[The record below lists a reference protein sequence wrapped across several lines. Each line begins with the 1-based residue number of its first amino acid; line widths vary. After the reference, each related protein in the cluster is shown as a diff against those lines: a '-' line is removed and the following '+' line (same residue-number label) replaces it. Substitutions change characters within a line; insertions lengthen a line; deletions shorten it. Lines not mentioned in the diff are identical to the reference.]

1 MWGLGERLPEQWPQV
16 STPATPVVGWSLT
29 FLLCF
34 TAVKI
39 IAAAFMLAA
48 RSDSPALAAGSVP
61 VAFVVL
67 QLVSF
72 GGTSAVLL
80 IANARDRRT
89 TFLGAVLLLVA
100 SAFATGHFLD
110 LARLTVF
117 ARWAVPVYPD
127 AFLGYFLAKFVA
139 EFPPRAPQSASARA
153 VAVLTRAALVIGW
166 VLFTVNAFVGWQ
178 FAFDDHKWAIGLL
191 RRSAGG
197 TLYWTLTFLIVLLLL
212 SLTVTGTRTLPLEER
227 RRIRLFWSAFAVGF
241 GPVVTIVV
249 LGALPGVGPSITRW
263 AVSIGPM
270 SVIQLFLATVPIT
283 VSYAVLVRRL
293 LPLRVVL
300 RQAVQYL
307 LARSVVTAAFLIPL
321 GIVITLCYTNRQQTI
336 ADAFSGHLRAW
347 AAILVV
353 AGIGLLGREELLRY
367 IDRRFFREDFDAREV
382 LLNLTA
388 DSRRVHRIEELVAL
402 VTAGLDRAL
411 RPESLAILVRDR
423 SRSQFLSPFG
433 SVEPVPC
440 SAVLAEVLSTA
451 SEPVEVSL
459 EPAHAFSL
467 LPRAE
472 RQWLVDS
479 RARLLLALRASDSG
493 LLGFVTLGERRS
505 ELPYSREDRR
515 LLAAIAESAALTIEH
530 HAVRHEASEEDD
542 WWRVGAVPHSS
553 ASECELCGLVQ
564 MPTDLCIECG
574 SQVSVADVPRLMFGK
589 FQFNRRIG
597 RGAMG
602 IVYEVRDL
610 SLDRT
615 VAIKTLPGT
624 SPEHS
629 ERLRREAKAMAAV
642 THVNLATIHGAES
655 WRGRPMLVCE
665 FMVHGTLAARLAQS
679 ALSVE
684 EALRLGVALAD
695 ALAVIHGAGLL
706 HGDIKP
712 SNIGFA
718 HDRTPKLL
726 DFGLVRML
734 AAGGVRA
741 QSPLEASTI
750 RSPNLTLSHSLVG
763 TPLYLSPEAI
773 AGASPAVSF
782 DLWSLNVL
790 LLEATTGD
798 HPFRGATVKETLER
812 VSACEVAKALHL
824 LSPSCQPLADYLGRA
839 LSREP
844 GMRPRSALHVAESL
858 RDIQHSL

>member
-1 MWGLGERLPEQWPQV
+1 
-16 STPATPVVGWSLT
+16 
-29 FLLCF
+29 
-34 TAVKI
+34 
-39 IAAAFMLAA
+39 MLAA
-48 RSDSPALAAGSVP
+48 HSDSPTLAAGSVP

-67 QLVSF
+67 QLISF

-100 SAFATGHFLD
+100 SAFATGHFVD

-139 EFPPRAPQSASARA
+139 EFPSREADSAAARI
-153 VAVLTRAALVIGW
+153 VVVLNRAALVIGW
-166 VLFTVNAFVGWQ
+166 VLFTVNAVVGWQ
-178 FAFDDHKWAIGLL
+178 LAFDDDQWASGLL

-197 TLYWTLTFLIVLLLL
+197 TLYWTLTFVIVLLLL
-212 SLTVTGTRTLPLEER
+212 SLTVTGTRNLPVEER
-227 RRIRLFWSAFAVGF
+227 RRIRLFWIAFAAGF

-249 LGALPGVGPSITRW
+249 LGAFPGAGPSITRW
-263 AVSIGPM
+263 AVSNGPM

-283 VSYAVLVRRL
+283 VSYAVLMRRL

-307 LARSVVTAAFLIPL
+307 LARSVVTAAFLVPL
-321 GIVITLCYTNRQQTI
+321 GVVIILSYANRQQTI
-336 ADAFSGHLRAW
+336 AEAFSSHLRIW
-347 AAILVV
+347 AAIVVV
-353 AGIGLLGREELLRY
+353 AGVALLGREEILRY

-382 LLNLTA
+382 LLHLTA

-411 RPESLAILVRDR
+411 QPESVAILVRDR

-440 SAVLAEVLSTA
+440 SAVLAEVLSA
-451 SEPVEVSL
+451 ADEPVDVSL
-459 EPAHAFSL
+459 EPTHGFSL

-479 RARLLLALRASDSG
+479 RARLLLALSASDGG
-493 LLGFVTLGERRS
+493 LLGFVTLGDRRS
-505 ELPYSREDRR
+505 ELPYSSEDRR
-515 LLAAIAESAALTIEH
+515 LLVAIAESAALTIEH
-530 HAVRHEASEEDD
+530 HAVRHEASEDDD
-542 WWRVGAVPHSS
+542 WWRVGAVPHAS

-564 MPTDLCIECG
+564 MPGEFCVECG
-574 SQVSVADVPRLMFGK
+574 AGLSVADVPRLMFGK

-602 IVYEVRDL
+602 VVYEVRDL

-665 FMVHGTLAARLAQS
+665 YMVHGTLAARLAQS
-679 ALSVE
+679 TLSIE
-684 EALRLGVALAD
+684 EALRLGIALAD
-695 ALAVIHGAGLL
+695 ALGVIHGAGLL
-706 HGDIKP
+706 HRDIKP

-718 HDRTPKLL
+718 HDRVPKLL

-734 AAGGVRA
+734 AVGGVRP
-741 QSPLEASTI
+741 QLPLDASAST
-750 RSPNLTLSHSLVG
+750 STNLTMSHSLVG

-773 AGASPAVSF
+773 AGALPAVSF
-782 DLWSLNVL
+782 DLWSLSVL

-798 HPFRGATVKETLER
+798 HPFRGPTVKETLER
-812 VSACEVAKALHL
+812 VSACQVAEAVHV
-824 LSPSCQPLADYLGRA
+824 LSHRCQALADYLGRA
-839 LSREP
+839 LSKDP

-858 RDIQHSL
+858 RDIQSLL